1 MTSMTAS
8 ARDPAAFVL
17 RLIAWGTVLATFAFL
32 LENWLVH
39 WQGFPGAR
47 TGLASGSY
55 VAVSVYLV
63 GLAIAIYAA
72 TRPLDGG
79 FRQDSA
85 RVSAIAAWIARA
97 AFWIALLVGTADAV
111 VSFLRIEG
119 SLPGLVGQQV
129 ADQLNLPQY
138 RGQVVHM
145 PLAALGLLM
154 AFVTRGL
161 SFIWLSLL
169 VVVVQ
174 LIIVIGRFVFSY
186 EQAFITDLV
195 RMWYAALFLFASAY
209 TLLEEGHVRVD
220 IFYAAMSRRGKALVN
235 GIGAVVLGMSL
246 MWVILVLGTA
256 TRASPIVGPF
266 IGYEQ
271 GQQAFGMATKY
282 WLSAFLAIFAALML
296 VQFSAMLL
304 KAVADWRGEPETGK
318 AV

>member
-1 MTSMTAS
+1 MTTATAP

-32 LENWLVH
+32 LENWLVY
-39 WQGFPGAR
+39 WRGFPGAR
-47 TGLASGSY
+47 TGLASGSF
-55 VAVSVYLV
+55 VAAGVYAV
-63 GLAIAIYAA
+63 ALAVAIWAA
-72 TRPLDGG
+72 TRPLSGG

-85 RVSAIAAWIARA
+85 RITAIAGWMARA
-97 AFWIALLVGTADAV
+97 AFWIVLLVGTVDAAI
-111 VSFLRIEG
+111 SFLRIEG
-119 SLPGLVGQQV
+119 ALPGMVGQHV

-154 AFVTRGL
+154 AFVTRGI

-169 VVVVQ
+169 VVIVQ
-174 LIIVIGRFVFSY
+174 LVIVIGRFVFSY

-209 TLLEEGHVRVD
+209 TLVEEGHVRVD
-220 IFYAAMSRRGKALVN
+220 VFYSAMSRRGKALVN

-256 TRASPIVGPF
+256 TRASPIIGPF

-282 WLSAFLAIFAALML
+282 WMAAFLAMFAALML
-296 VQFSAMLL
+296 VQFSAFLL